1 MQLEC
6 IGMYWNVLECIGINF
21 TPHPPL
27 FPTTTTH
34 LFLRA
39 NVCHS
44 GTVGTNTGKLGSDE
58 HFTNYIKAGAFFGST
73 AMITGEVSVH
83 NYVSCS
89 KVLLFELSHDAAK
102 KHLPE
107 KTWDALKEAAD
118 ALNSVLNQGSLVR
131 QSSIRTFGDAATER
145 KHSNEEMDTSRHKS
159 IGSVVS
165 ANLINRL
172 SPSVKRKPRHRH
184 LKSALQMC
192 RELAMLSTFQSIDRY
207 LHVLF
212 CFVSHAIVCFGHS
225 HYLECR
231 FFFAS
236 VFFFFVCTT
245 LVPLFRDHGG
255 TISNTELIHFF
266 TQLFPKDHPHHKFH
280 VDQVKVLGLQ
290 LDVSGDGEIDEKEFH
305 DFMMPIIV
313 REDTLGNPEE
323 SARRMFNI
331 LDEQGGQG
339 CGKVTTKKFKDL
351 LELFGM
357 NMSYEEVNDLFHEYD
372 EDFDGYLDEDEFVR
386 MMIESGIE
394 S

>member
-1 MQLEC
+1 
-6 IGMYWNVLECIGINF
+6 
-21 TPHPPL
+21 
-27 FPTTTTH
+27 
-34 LFLRA
+34 
-39 NVCHS
+39 
-44 GTVGTNTGKLGSDE
+44 
-58 HFTNYIKAGAFFGST
+58 
-73 AMITGEVSVH
+73 MITGEVSVH

-212 CFVSHAIVCFGHS
+212 CFVLFHMLLFALVTHIIWNVVSF
-225 HYLECR
+225 LPL
-231 FFFAS
+231 FFSSLF
-236 VFFFFVCTT
+236 
-245 LVPLFRDHGG
+245 VPLLCHC
-255 TISNTELIHFF
+255 S
-266 TQLFPKDHPHHKFH
+266 
-280 VDQVKVLGLQ
+280 
-290 LDVSGDGEIDEKEFH
+290 EI
-305 DFMMPIIV
+305 MVAPYQ
-313 REDTLGNPEE
+313 TPN
-323 SARRMFNI
+323 
-331 LDEQGGQG
+331 
-339 CGKVTTKKFKDL
+339 
-351 LELFGM
+351 
-357 NMSYEEVNDLFHEYD
+357 
-372 EDFDGYLDEDEFVR
+372 
-386 MMIESGIE
+386 
-394 S
+394 

>member
-6 IGMYWNVLECIGINF
+6 IGMYWNVLEL
-21 TPHPPL
+21 TLPPL
-27 FPTTTTH
+27 LHTTTTH

-44 GTVGTNTGKLGSDE
+44 GTVGTNTGKLGSDK

-118 ALNSVLNQGSLVR
+118 ALNSVLSQGSLVR

-231 FFFAS
+231 FW
-236 VFFFFVCTT
+236 CC
-245 LVPLFRDHGG
+245 LPLFFSSLFVH
-255 TISNTELIHFF
+255 SFF
-266 TQLFPKDHPHHKFH
+266 
-280 VDQVKVLGLQ
+280 
-290 LDVSGDGEIDEKEFH
+290 
-305 DFMMPIIV
+305 
-313 REDTLGNPEE
+313 
-323 SARRMFNI
+323 
-331 LDEQGGQG
+331 
-339 CGKVTTKKFKDL
+339 L
-351 LELFGM
+351 LW
-357 NMSYEEVNDLFHEYD
+357 S
-372 EDFDGYLDEDEFVR
+372 
-386 MMIESGIE
+386 S
-394 S
+394 

>member
-1 MQLEC
+1 M
-6 IGMYWNVLECIGINF
+6 
-21 TPHPPL
+21 
-27 FPTTTTH
+27 
-34 LFLRA
+34 
-39 NVCHS
+39 
-44 GTVGTNTGKLGSDE
+44 
-58 HFTNYIKAGAFFGST
+58 
-73 AMITGEVSVH
+73 
-83 NYVSCS
+83 
-89 KVLLFELSHDAAK
+89 
-102 KHLPE
+102 
-107 KTWDALKEAAD
+107 
-118 ALNSVLNQGSLVR
+118 
-131 QSSIRTFGDAATER
+131 
-145 KHSNEEMDTSRHKS
+145 
-159 IGSVVS
+159 
-165 ANLINRL
+165 
-172 SPSVKRKPRHRH
+172 
-184 LKSALQMC
+184 
-192 RELAMLSTFQSIDRY
+192 
-207 LHVLF
+207 
-212 CFVSHAIVCFGHS
+212 
-225 HYLECR
+225 
-231 FFFAS
+231 
-236 VFFFFVCTT
+236 
-245 LVPLFRDHGG
+245 PLFRDHGG